1 MKDKNLPDDIQNKS
15 LNELTELANNI
26 IENLEN
32 KKDLESSIS
41 DYQMLI
47 KLNNSKKFVPNS
59 DDSKN
64 FITKFF
70 VNLSIAKEKNT
81 KKKPTTLSIC

>member
-26 IENLEN
+26 IESLEN

-47 KLNNSKKFVPNS
+47 KLNNLIEKKFQNNSKKIS
-59 DDSKN
+59 QLTKEK
-64 FITKFF
+64 ITKILDKK
-70 VNLSIAKEKNT
+70 NEEKV
-81 KKKPTTLSIC
+81 K